1 MSPGVNAR
9 SIGKKVCRP
18 TKLAGFSILH
28 LDKFAVDLRL
38 RWLWLEWLDESK
50 AWFGLGNLCYGEAQE
65 LFMSMEKSKIL
76 DFTLGRRHFPK
87 GLSCQRYS
95 KNQN

>member
-1 MSPGVNAR
+1 
-9 SIGKKVCRP
+9 
-18 TKLAGFSILH
+18 LH
-28 LDKFAVDLRL
+28 LDKFAADLRL

-65 LFMSMEKSKIL
+65 LFMSMEKSKFL

-87 GLSCQRYS
+87 GRRAKDIQKIKT
-95 KNQN
+95 KNLFSSGDS